1 MRYSFT
7 GKNINISDRFKE
19 KIEAKINRISKL
31 FPEETE
37 AVVTLS
43 KIKLDNKI
51 EVTVKLPKRI
61 LRAEVTKNDMNAA
74 IDEVV
79 DVLES
84 QMTRYKRR
92 LIDKTR
98 QDNSFADE
106 LRAFESVDE
115 EYQEEGALKITRTK
129 RFTVKPMD
137 AEEAVMQMEMLGH
150 SFFVFRNAQTD
161 EVNVVYKRKDGT
173 YGLIDPEY

>member
-19 KIEAKINRISKL
+19 KIAAKIDRISKL
-31 FPEETE
+31 FPDETE

-92 LIDKTR
+92 LIDKTS
-98 QDNSFADE
+98 QDVSFADE
-106 LRAFESVDE
+106 LRVFESVDE
-115 EYQEEGALKITRTK
+115 EYQEEGGLKITRTK

>member
-7 GKNINISDRFKE
+7 GKNINISDRFKG
-19 KIEAKINRISKL
+19 KIAAKLDRISKL
-31 FPEETE
+31 FPSETE

-61 LRAEVTKNDMNAA
+61 LRAEVTRDDMNSA

-98 QDNSFADE
+98 QDAGFAEE
-106 LRAFESVDE
+106 LRAFEDVDE
-115 EYQEEGALKITRTK
+115 EFEEEGALRITRTK

-150 SFFVFRNAQTD
+150 SFFVFRNAHND

-173 YGLIDPEY
+173 YGLIDPEQ

>member
-1 MRYSFT
+1 MRYSFI

-19 KIEAKINRISKL
+19 KIAAKLDRISKL

-61 LRAEVTKNDMNAA
+61 LRAEVTKNDMHAA

-92 LIDKTR
+92 LIDRTR
-98 QDNSFADE
+98 HDASFAEE
-106 LRAFESVDE
+106 LHAFESIDE
-115 EYQEEGALKITRTK
+115 QYQEEGGLNISRTK

-150 SFFVFRNAQTD
+150 SFFVFRNAHSD
-161 EVNVVYKRKDGT
+161 AINVVYKRKDGS
-173 YGLIDPEY
+173 YGLIDPEE

>member
-1 MRYSFT
+1 MRYSFI

-19 KIEAKINRISKL
+19 KMAAKLDRISKL

-92 LIDKTR
+92 LIDRTR
-98 QDNSFADE
+98 HDASFAEE
-106 LRAFESVDE
+106 LHAFESIDE
-115 EYQEEGALKITRTK
+115 QYQEEGGLNISRTK

-150 SFFVFRNAQTD
+150 SFFVFRNAHSD
-161 EVNVVYKRKDGT
+161 AINVVYKRKDGS
-173 YGLIDPEY
+173 YGLIDPEE